1 MPGRELVHGV
11 AGAARELKPQI
22 PWLRVFVEGVVI
34 VGSILLAFGI
44 DAAWE
49 GAQERDREQEVLEVL
64 RAELASAGQALQV
77 QLDIYVY
84 LERATED
91 VANRLEARGSGSV
104 MVSDTLLA
112 ALVFDM
118 SYDPPT
124 GMTNT
129 LLASGQLDLL
139 RNLDLRTA
147 IAEWP
152 SAIEDGVE
160 EQTSLWRLG
169 DQQLEPLLHDAVPSL
184 GRAYSILSVW
194 ENERRLVSGLGH
206 GELTVTASPALWNVL
221 YQRLSMIRS
230 ARADLEGVT
239 QAHLRKLVTLVG
251 EAPE

>member
-1 MPGRELVHGV
+1 
-11 AGAARELKPQI
+11 
-22 PWLRVFVEGVVI
+22 
-34 VGSILLAFGI
+34 
-44 DAAWE
+44 
-49 GAQERDREQEVLEVL
+49 
-64 RAELASAGQALQV
+64 
-77 QLDIYVY
+77 
-84 LERATED
+84 
-91 VANRLEARGSGSV
+91 

-194 ENERRLVSGLGH
+194 ETEHGLVSGLGH
-206 GELTVTASPALWNVL
+206 GDLAVTASASLWNVL

-230 ARADLEGVT
+230 ARGDLEGVT

-251 EAPE
+251 EGPA